1 MQDRAEL
8 VELKEQVAR
17 ELADMRTRVNIRNHS
32 VGVDLFS
39 QLCSVS
45 ADGIMPNHHWKYIM
59 KILNFKFYWVYD
71 MQEAQ
76 PQNSFDRALLSDIG
90 IFIII
95 LIPASSDTG
104 ESEGRE
110 KNQCWIK

>member
-1 MQDRAEL
+1 
-8 VELKEQVAR
+8 
-17 ELADMRTRVNIRNHS
+17 
-32 VGVDLFS
+32 
-39 QLCSVS
+39 
-45 ADGIMPNHHWKYIM
+45 
-59 KILNFKFYWVYD
+59 

-104 ESEGRE
+104 ESEGWG
-110 KNQCWIK
+110 KNHVLNKAL